1 MLGIYSCQT
10 NFGVDFSLSKMNY
23 YLGIDV
29 GSVSTKLAL
38 LDTENQLVAQACL
51 PTHGQPE
58 AAVKAG
64 LLTIQQQLPQDA
76 TVASVAVTGSAREL
90 AGNIVGADIVKNE
103 VTSHAAATL
112 HYFPHARSI
121 IEIGGQD
128 SKIIVLKDGLV
139 LDFGMNTVCAAG
151 TGSFLDHQA
160 QRLGLTMEKFG
171 ELACFSNTPDHFSGR
186 CTVFAESEMI
196 HKQQSG
202 AKLEDIL
209 YGLCQTLVHNYLNSV
224 AAGKEIL
231 TPVIFQG
238 GLALNRGIVRALQQ
252 ELHCQLIIPQAPQLM
267 GAFGAALLAA
277 KHAPDA
283 QSQFKGFCI

>member
-1 MLGIYSCQT
+1 
-10 NFGVDFSLSKMNY
+10 MNY

-38 LDTENQLVAQACL
+38 LDTESRQAAQACL

-76 TVASVAVTGSAREL
+76 AIASVAVTGSAREL
-90 AGNIVGADIVKNE
+90 AGSLVGADIVKNE

-128 SKIIVLKDGLV
+128 SKIILLKDGLV

-160 QRLGLTMEKFG
+160 QRLGLTMENLG
-171 ELACFSNTPDHFSGR
+171 ELACLSNTPDHFSGR

-231 TPVIFQG
+231 TPVVFQG
-238 GLALNRGIVRALQQ
+238 GLALNHGIVRALQQ
-252 ELHCQLIIPQAPQLM
+252 ELLCQLIIPQAPQLM
-267 GAFGAALLAA
+267 GAIGAALLAA
-277 KHAPDA
+277 KRAPDA
-283 QSQFKGFCI
+283 PSRFKGFCI